1 MDTVALRSDLAEQLR
16 AEAERRR
23 IDVERLVNDWLE
35 DHLWEQRV
43 KKIHEEAE
51 RYRAQ
56 HAQLRLQ
63 YADKIIAMHDG
74 EVVDSGEDLPE
85 VYRRIR
91 ERFGDEPV
99 LITRVGLEA
108 IETYTIRSPRLV
120 TMPHENPLS

>member
-1 MDTVALRSDLAEQLR
+1 MTTIALRPNLAEQLR
-16 AEAERRR
+16 TEAERRR
-23 IDVERLVNDWLE
+23 TDVEKLVNDWLE
-35 DHLWEQRV
+35 DDLWEQRM

-63 YADKIIAMHDG
+63 YADKVIAMHDG

-99 LITRVGLEA
+99 LITRVGVEA
-108 IETYTIRSPRLV
+108 IEIYTIRSPRLV
-120 TMPHENPLS
+120 TTSHENPLS

>member
-1 MDTVALRSDLAEQLR
+1 MTTIALRPNLAEQLR
-16 AEAERRR
+16 TEAERRR
-23 IDVERLVNDWLE
+23 TDVEKLVNDWLE
-35 DHLWEQRV
+35 DDLWEQRM

-63 YADKIIAMHDG
+63 YADKVIAMHDG

-99 LITRVGLEA
+99 LITRVGVEA

-120 TMPHENPLS
+120 TTSHENTLS

>member
-1 MDTVALRSDLAEQLR
+1 MTTIALRPNLAEQLR
-16 AEAERRR
+16 TEAERRR
-23 IDVERLVNDWLE
+23 TDVEKLVNDWFE
-35 DHLWEQRV
+35 DDLWEQRM

-63 YADKIIAMHDG
+63 YADKVIAMHDG
-74 EVVDSGEDLPE
+74 DVVDSGEDLPE

-99 LITRVGLEA
+99 LITRVGVEA
-108 IETYTIRSPRLV
+108 IETSTIRSPRLV
-120 TMPHENPLS
+120 TTSHENPLS

>member
-1 MDTVALRSDLAEQLR
+1 MTTIALRPNLAEQLR
-16 AEAERRR
+16 TEAERRR
-23 IDVERLVNDWLE
+23 TDVEKLVNDWLE
-35 DHLWEQRV
+35 DDLWEQRM

-63 YADKIIAMHDG
+63 YADKVIAMHDG
-74 EVVDSGEDLPE
+74 DVVDSGEDLPE

-99 LITRVGLEA
+99 LITRVGVEA

-120 TMPHENPLS
+120 TTSHENPLS

>member
-1 MDTVALRSDLAEQLR
+1 MTTVALRPNLAEQLR
-16 AEAERRR
+16 TEAERRR
-23 IDVERLVNDWLE
+23 TDVEKLVNDWLE
-35 DHLWEQRV
+35 DDLWEQRT

-63 YADKIIAMHDG
+63 YADKVIAMRDG

-99 LITRVGLEA
+99 LITRVGVEA

-120 TMPHENPLS
+120 TTSHENPLS